1 MVNGY
6 SGLGA
11 PTLGMLLLCR
21 RNGPGG
27 DIYPLNFRLTHHL
40 LGWAV
45 FRTLRD
51 CFIFTFGD
59 IVLVPRLKSKMAA
72 QVKRLV
78 V

>member
-1 MVNGY
+1 MGY

-40 LGWAV
+40 LGC
-45 FRTLRD
+45 TLRD